1 MRGKTAFWI
10 IVAVIA
16 VPAVGMALFAWS
28 IVGGVRREAAQTDAR
43 LRELAWS
50 CLAYADEFGGCP
62 TSEADLRGFPAP
74 AALKA
79 AGQGVPAT
87 RAAAASDAGATEAPA
102 APTLDEC
109 FESIEVEW
117 PIARDVQPILR
128 SKGKATLNGSLPTVG
143 QWLFAMAE
151 KVRKD

>member
-10 IVAVIA
+10 IVAAIA
-16 VPAVGMALFAWS
+16 LPAVGMAVFAWS

-50 CLAYADEFGGCP
+50 CLAYADEFGGFP
-62 TSEADLRGFPAP
+62 TGEAELRAFPTPASLKHPGEGFPA
-74 AALKA
+74 
-79 AGQGVPAT
+79 T
-87 RAAAASDAGATEAPA
+87 RSASLADPTAPEAHA
-102 APTLDEC
+102 APSLDEC
-109 FESIEVEW
+109 LESIEIEW

-151 KVRKD
+151 KVRKG